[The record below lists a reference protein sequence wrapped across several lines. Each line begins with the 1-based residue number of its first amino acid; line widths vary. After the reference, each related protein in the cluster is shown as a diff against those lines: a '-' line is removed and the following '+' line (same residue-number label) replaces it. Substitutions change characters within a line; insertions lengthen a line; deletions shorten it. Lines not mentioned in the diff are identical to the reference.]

1 MRFSEIELGDD
12 LPETHPDISMDKV
25 RLFVKAAGMNF
36 PRFTDHEFA
45 RNEGLPGAI
54 VPGVMSQGFLA
65 AMIHQWA
72 PGAKIHKLD
81 TVFRSTMVVDTTAT
95 CRGAVTDLDEDQH
108 LVEIDL
114 TMLGADGVTAVIGT
128 ATVEIDD

>member
-1 MRFSEIELGDD
+1 MRFSDVELGDE
-12 LPETHPDISMDKV
+12 LPGSSPDVSMERV
-25 RLFVKAAGMNF
+25 RLFVKAAGMDF

-45 RNEGLPGAI
+45 RAEGLPGAL

-65 AMIHQWA
+65 AMIHRWA

-81 TVFRSTMVVDTTAT
+81 TVFRTTMVVDSRPS
-95 CRGAVTDLDEDQH
+95 CVGAVTDLDEDRR

-114 TMLGADGVTAVIGT
+114 TMLAEDGITAVMGT
-128 ATVEIDD
+128 ASVELPE